1 MATYTEHDFF
11 EDVAEQ
17 GYKYGFV
24 TDVTSEKAP
33 KGLSED
39 TVRYISAQKEELTDS
54 GGRAL
59 LVRPCRIG
67 EHAFGTRVLRETLSC
82 CRPSS
87 GPEAGSTAPR
97 RNEATDSAPR
107 GARGTED
114 TTSDP
119 ANAS

>member
-39 TVRYISAQKEELTDS
+39 TVRYISAQKEEPEWLLEY
-54 GGRAL
+54 RLKAL
-59 LVRPCRIG
+59 RHFFKLLEEGKSPDWA
-67 EHAFGTRVLRETLSC
+67 HL
-82 CRPSS
+82 
-87 GPEAGSTAPR
+87 
-97 RNEATDSAPR
+97 
-107 GARGTED
+107 
-114 TTSDP
+114 
-119 ANAS
+119 